1 MSSKPVVSPEAFQA
15 MQNVDIDAIVKLG
28 EKKLRVLLPC
38 LVRMS
43 LCAPL
48 DTSNIWVQGRKKLL
62 RVLSGL
68 EVVNSIVALLSVD
81 FSTLEQD
88 ALKEAKMRQ
97 KLGDAENHLTAHIQ
111 HGLALEFEK
120 SDSARRLRLLISEL
134 LFISSQIKE
143 PTDFTPRTCE
153 LFENE
158 VYREEVSDVLCIA
171 QAELPS
177 LLPVNRLA
185 EVLLRVKLGPTMLCR
200 LVANIPDS
208 FFQVCNVLIKSGE
221 RQDEDSIGGRRRTE
235 SLRLLAAMN
244 PSQTLKLRALAV
256 EQCRLPGLAVALSL
270 DHAVRSKAA
279 GGQGDMVSFL
289 SGLLLGSSST
299 VRNWFAQ
306 FVRSSQKLK
315 QENTMLQC
323 LRDHLLQ
330 ELKSITP
337 SKEHFRDLPA
347 RNVVQASAFMRL
359 YCALKGIAGMKFS
372 EIETKQLL
380 RLLTSHPPP
389 TAAGIRFIS
398 MGLCMLL
405 ACPFLVSVDD
415 EKIVTQWINWL
426 VKEGPRFETESGVS
440 ASFSEML
447 LLMAI
452 HFHANQMQAIVD
464 LVCTTLGMKIA
475 MRTNSLAKMRLLF
488 IQDIFT
494 EQVAAAHAVTVAVTP
509 KLSASTTGFLPVHC
523 VFHLLKSRAFTK
535 HNIPIKDWLF
545 RQICNA
551 TPPLHPLLPPLIE
564 VFVTSVVMP
573 TQSGS
578 KHLRNAPL
586 SEREILSVFKSSAVS
601 FVSGSEAMEV
611 DEKTEIGEEER
622 MTAQL
627 LMLYYVLLYEDCV
640 LNNMK
645 HLMIINERP
654 LTYSSQLISQLPIK
668 YLVRHAQTKQTEY
681 GALYPILLR
690 CVSTHYPHLCL
701 VEEWLADEV
710 EERTRQRTRKRK
722 IGGRRAVRE
731 NCTPEELKKA
741 LSMVLTNPTPAVL
754 ILESLL
760 DRDNP
765 QLMEYSDTLV
775 ASLLGLLDPQVP
787 RKVTSMAV
795 SLWHKLNTV
804 MPRKLHVMTV
814 NALGETAP
822 VTPFSEEDL
831 TLDPLIVLRC
841 DLRVFRCPPVLELVL
856 QTLRAYLAACRA
868 YLSSH
873 ILSNPTVARAR
884 PDTSSPTAL
893 PSQLEREELKAA
905 LLITQESAAM
915 QILLEICMP
924 FDNEKVEESR
934 LSCLREIQCQVC
946 SLLHQMFIA
955 DPNLAK
961 LIHFQGY
968 ASELL
973 PVTVAGVPSMHICLD
988 FIPELLAQPDMA
1000 KQVFAIE
1007 LTSHLCLQYALPK
1020 SLSVAR
1026 LAINVMS
1033 SLLTVLTGERWAIF
1047 YKATLP
1053 SIVRICRAFPPLYE
1067 DITSILVQLG
1077 RVCASR
1083 IATAGNSP
1091 DYIGSDAELAQ
1102 MMSTGGQAASALRSN
1117 EKNSD
1122 RVLLKSVEDTFAEI
1136 VRLAILQ
1143 KDCEA

>member
-1 MSSKPVVSPEAFQA
+1 
-15 MQNVDIDAIVKLG
+15 
-28 EKKLRVLLPC
+28 
-38 LVRMS
+38 
-43 LCAPL
+43 
-48 DTSNIWVQGRKKLL
+48 
-62 RVLSGL
+62 
-68 EVVNSIVALLSVD
+68 
-81 FSTLEQD
+81 
-88 ALKEAKMRQ
+88 Q

-244 PSQTLKLRALAV
+244 PSQTLKTQSSSCSCAFIKLRALAV

-330 ELKSITP
+330 ELKAITP

-464 LVCTTLGMKIA
+464 LVCTTLGMKIKGPQFRLPA
-475 MRTNSLAKMRLLF
+475 LSWFGMRFTGKRFLSSLYCHKQLPSLLPVNRLAEVLLRVKLGPTMLCRLVANIPDSFFQVCNVLIKSGERQDEDSIGGRRRTESLRLL
-488 IQDIFT
+488 
-494 EQVAAAHAVTVAVTP
+494 AAMNPSQTLKLRALAVTVA
-509 KLSASTTGFLPVHC
+509 LSLDHAV
-523 VFHLLKSRAFTK
+523 R
-535 HNIPIKDWLF
+535 
-545 RQICNA
+545 
-551 TPPLHPLLPPLIE
+551 
-564 VFVTSVVMP
+564 
-573 TQSGS
+573 S
-578 KHLRNAPL
+578 KA
-586 SEREILSVFKSSAVS
+586 AGGQGDMVS
-601 FVSGSEAMEV
+601 FLSGLLLGSSSTV
-611 DEKTEIGEEER
+611 R
-622 MTAQL
+622 NWFAQF
-627 LMLYYVLLYEDCV
+627 V
-640 LNNMK
+640 
-645 HLMIINERP
+645 R
-654 LTYSSQLISQLPIK
+654 SSQK
-668 YLVRHAQTKQTEY
+668 
-681 GALYPILLR
+681 
-690 CVSTHYPHLCL
+690 
-701 VEEWLADEV
+701 
-710 EERTRQRTRKRK
+710 
-722 IGGRRAVRE
+722 
-731 NCTPEELKKA
+731 
-741 LSMVLTNPTPAVL
+741 
-754 ILESLL
+754 
-760 DRDNP
+760 
-765 QLMEYSDTLV
+765 
-775 ASLLGLLDPQVP
+775 
-787 RKVTSMAV
+787 
-795 SLWHKLNTV
+795 
-804 MPRKLHVMTV
+804 
-814 NALGETAP
+814 
-822 VTPFSEEDL
+822 
-831 TLDPLIVLRC
+831 
-841 DLRVFRCPPVLELVL
+841 
-856 QTLRAYLAACRA
+856 
-868 YLSSH
+868 
-873 ILSNPTVARAR
+873 
-884 PDTSSPTAL
+884 
-893 PSQLEREELKAA
+893 LER
-905 LLITQESAAM
+905 IRPSS
-915 QILLEICMP
+915 
-924 FDNEKVEESR
+924 V
-934 LSCLREIQCQVC
+934 
-946 SLLHQMFIA
+946 
-955 DPNLAK
+955 AK

-1033 SLLTVLTGERWAIF
+1033 SLLTGRCPPVLELVLQ
-1047 YKATLP
+1047 TL
-1053 SIVRICRAFPPLYE
+1053 RAYLAACRAYL
-1067 DITSILVQLG
+1067 SSHILSNPTVVAAAHAVTVAVTPKLS
-1077 RVCASR
+1077 AS
-1083 IATAGNSP
+1083 T
-1091 DYIGSDAELAQ
+1091 
-1102 MMSTGGQAASALRSN
+1102 TGFLP
-1117 EKNSD
+1117 
-1122 RVLLKSVEDTFAEI
+1122 VHCVFHLLKSRAFTKHNI
-1136 VRLAILQ
+1136 PI
-1143 KDCEA
+1143 KC

>member
-299 VRNWFAQ
+299 VRNWFAPR
-306 FVRSSQKLK
+306 VLYGSRSRRLK

-535 HNIPIKDWLF
+535 HNIPIK
-545 RQICNA
+545 
-551 TPPLHPLLPPLIE
+551 
-564 VFVTSVVMP
+564 
-573 TQSGS
+573 
-578 KHLRNAPL
+578 
-586 SEREILSVFKSSAVS
+586 
-601 FVSGSEAMEV
+601 
-611 DEKTEIGEEER
+611 
-622 MTAQL
+622 
-627 LMLYYVLLYEDCV
+627 
-640 LNNMK
+640 
-645 HLMIINERP
+645 
-654 LTYSSQLISQLPIK
+654 
-668 YLVRHAQTKQTEY
+668 
-681 GALYPILLR
+681 
-690 CVSTHYPHLCL
+690 
-701 VEEWLADEV
+701 
-710 EERTRQRTRKRK
+710 
-722 IGGRRAVRE
+722 
-731 NCTPEELKKA
+731 
-741 LSMVLTNPTPAVL
+741 
-754 ILESLL
+754 
-760 DRDNP
+760 
-765 QLMEYSDTLV
+765 
-775 ASLLGLLDPQVP
+775 
-787 RKVTSMAV
+787 
-795 SLWHKLNTV
+795 
-804 MPRKLHVMTV
+804 
-814 NALGETAP
+814 
-822 VTPFSEEDL
+822 
-831 TLDPLIVLRC
+831 
-841 DLRVFRCPPVLELVL
+841 
-856 QTLRAYLAACRA
+856 
-868 YLSSH
+868 
-873 ILSNPTVARAR
+873 
-884 PDTSSPTAL
+884 
-893 PSQLEREELKAA
+893 
-905 LLITQESAAM
+905 
-915 QILLEICMP
+915 
-924 FDNEKVEESR
+924 
-934 LSCLREIQCQVC
+934 
-946 SLLHQMFIA
+946 
-955 DPNLAK
+955 
-961 LIHFQGY
+961 
-968 ASELL
+968 
-973 PVTVAGVPSMHICLD
+973 
-988 FIPELLAQPDMA
+988 
-1000 KQVFAIE
+1000 
-1007 LTSHLCLQYALPK
+1007 
-1020 SLSVAR
+1020 
-1026 LAINVMS
+1026 
-1033 SLLTVLTGERWAIF
+1033 
-1047 YKATLP
+1047 
-1053 SIVRICRAFPPLYE
+1053 
-1067 DITSILVQLG
+1067 
-1077 RVCASR
+1077 
-1083 IATAGNSP
+1083 
-1091 DYIGSDAELAQ
+1091 
-1102 MMSTGGQAASALRSN
+1102 
-1117 EKNSD
+1117 
-1122 RVLLKSVEDTFAEI
+1122 
-1136 VRLAILQ
+1136 
-1143 KDCEA
+1143 